1 MSLPISDGVTERLAQ
16 FLDELGKHL
25 WDRRQ
30 RASFAMYML
39 GLLSSLPRKSVEP
52 ISALF
57 VTDPDEADAVYQRLL
72 HFLGSAPWPDA
83 DVRLSATHFALSELT
98 QKAPIESLII
108 DDTSFA
114 KSGSDSVGVQRQ
126 YCGALGKVANCQVVV
141 SLTAATRRAHVPIDM
156 QLYLPHT
163 WTDSQALRAQAHIPS
178 DVTFQTKPEIALR
191 LLSRAKQN
199 GIPKG
204 VVLADAAYGDNGAF
218 RDGVRR
224 LGMHYAVGIQLDTT
238 VQLLRNP
245 EEIVS
250 VAALLE
256 RVSARPFRRYTWREG
271 TKGALHTRFAFF
283 AVRIPKSE
291 FQEVLW
297 LVVERR
303 DGAKQRDRTYL
314 CSLPQS
320 TPRKRLV
327 YALKERWCTEA
338 VYQESKQQ
346 LGMDQYQGRLYPGLQ
361 HHLSAVLCAYS
372 YVVAERERLAGE
384 GNPRAAPMQ
393 RTAQIPQRHAPHSIA
408 TLRKR
413 LALALSPW
421 LLTWLP
427 ELPPMRSLRQDPERT
442 TTVPDGTD
450 R

>member
-1 MSLPISDGVTERLAQ
+1 MKLPISDGVSERLSL
-16 FLDELGKHL
+16 FLESLGKHL
-25 WDRRQ
+25 WDSRQ

-39 GLLSSLPRKSVEP
+39 GLLSELPRKSVES
-52 ISALF
+52 IASLF
-57 VTDPDEADAVYQRLL
+57 VTAPEEADAVYQRLL
-72 HFLGSAPWPDA
+72 HFLGAAPWPDSE
-83 DVRLSATHFALSELT
+83 VRRTAVRFALPELVRR
-98 QKAPIESLII
+98 APLQSLII
-108 DDTSFA
+108 DDTSFP

-141 SLTAATRRAHVPIDM
+141 SLTAATERAHLPLDAQV
-156 QLYLPHT
+156 YLPQR
-163 WTDSQALRAQAHIPS
+163 WTDTQALRQQAHIPPE
-178 DVTFQTKPEIALR
+178 VTFGTKPQIALD
-191 LLSRAKQN
+191 LLTRAKHD
-199 GIPKG
+199 GLATG
-204 VVLADAAYGDNGAF
+204 LVLADAAYGDGVPF

-224 LGMHYAVGIQLDTT
+224 LGLHFAVGIQLSTK
-238 VQLLRNP
+238 VQLVRN
-245 EEIVS
+245 EQDVGS
-250 VAALLE
+250 VDTLLA
-256 RVSARPFRRYTWREG
+256 RVGARPFRRYAWREG
-271 TKGALHTRFAFF
+271 TKKTLHARFAFF
-283 AVRIPKSE
+283 AVRIPNSD
-291 FQEVLW
+291 FADPLW
-297 LVVERR
+297 LIVERR
-303 DGAKQRDRTYL
+303 DGTAQRDRAYL
-314 CSLPQS
+314 CSLPQN
-320 TPRKRLV
+320 TPRKQLV
-327 YALKERWCTEA
+327 YGLKERWCTEA

-346 LGMDQYQGRLYPGLQ
+346 LGMDQYQGRLNPGLQ

-427 ELPPMRSLRQDPERT
+427 ELPPRRSLRQGPERT